1 MAVPESFRTVRL
13 RAERIEPRHFL
24 DLLSLHRNA
33 EVMAELGGIR
43 DEEET
48 SLYLSR
54 NLKHWEEYGFGVWM
68 LQELHAGDVVGRV
81 ILRHLLVGDMDEVE
95 VGFALV
101 PRLWGRGL
109 AAEAAAACL
118 GFARAELDLESV
130 VAVTTPN
137 NRASRRTLSGLGFLH
152 ESALTIDGTACLLY
166 RLRWELDR
174 QARSSKRRVDR
185 HAAAA
190 DLATS

>member
-1 MAVPESFRTVRL
+1 MSIPESFCTARL

-24 DLLSLHRNA
+24 DLVSFHRNA
-33 EVMAELGGIR
+33 KVMAELGGIR
-43 DEEET
+43 DEEQT

-68 LQELHAGDVVGRV
+68 LQELQADDVVGRV
-81 ILRHLLVGDMDEVE
+81 ILRHLLVGDIDEVE

-109 AAEAAAACL
+109 AAEAAASCL
-118 GFARAELDLESV
+118 RFARLELNLESV
-130 VAVTTPN
+130 VGVTTPN
-137 NRASRRTLSGLGFLH
+137 NQASRRSLSRLGFLH

-166 RLRWELDR
+166 RVRWELNR
-174 QARSSKRRVDR
+174 QA
-185 HAAAA
+185 
-190 DLATS
+190 